1 MPRPLFGR
9 GTAEGSTWHLFPR
22 LFPGASHAPSV
33 LFDFTAAALTQH
45 IFSCI
50 RYSYFIT
57 PEIKPRITI
66 IDLYTGYH
74 AVSRKTNV
82 SAPLSAC
89 VTKTVGCIHFYLCA
103 IRLYQLQCIKEGSYS
118 SKKYSTSVCSRKL
131 REKKKKKGYTSIS
144 PFLLFAP
151 GFNFQDLYSHSNS
164 TATAFW
170 GKKTTCEGKDSGLC

>member
-50 RYSYFIT
+50 RYTYFIT

-82 SAPLSAC
+82 SVPLSAC

-118 SKKYSTSVCSRKL
+118 SKKSISLLFVVGSWG
-131 REKKKKKGYTSIS
+131 EKKNGLYEHFS
-144 PFLLFAP
+144 LFTFCP
-151 GFNFQDLYSHSNS
+151 RV
-164 TATAFW
+164 
-170 GKKTTCEGKDSGLC
+170 

>member
-1 MPRPLFGR
+1 MKLGL
-9 GTAEGSTWHLFPR
+9 H
-22 LFPGASHAPSV
+22 HHPSV
-33 LFDFTAAALTQH
+33 AALESATLNDLL
-45 IFSCI
+45 C

-131 REKKKKKGYTSIS
+131 REKKKKGVIRAFLPFYFLPQGLISKTSTHTVIPQQLHS
-144 PFLLFAP
+144 GEKRLHVRERTPGCASRDNSQALFFPGMLRKPGLL
-151 GFNFQDLYSHSNS
+151 G
-164 TATAFW
+164 TCAF
-170 GKKTTCEGKDSGLC
+170 

>member
-1 MPRPLFGR
+1 MAFVPQAVPRCLPCTVRALWLYSCCFNTTHFQQHQIFLLHHTRDQAKNYNYWFIHGI
-9 GTAEGSTWHLFPR
+9 PR
-22 LFPGASHAPSV
+22 CE
-33 LFDFTAAALTQH
+33 Q
-45 IFSCI
+45 
-50 RYSYFIT
+50 
-57 PEIKPRITI
+57 EK
-66 IDLYTGYH
+66 
-74 AVSRKTNV
+74 NV

-118 SKKYSTSVCSRKL
+118 SKKSISLLFVVGSWG
-131 REKKKKKGYTSIS
+131 KKKMGYTSIS

-170 GKKTTCEGKDSGLC
+170 GKKTTCEGKDSQLC

>member
-1 MPRPLFGR
+1 MPRPLFRR

-45 IFSCI
+45 IFSSI

-66 IDLYTGYH
+66 IDLYMGYH

-82 SAPLSAC
+82 SVPLSAC

-118 SKKYSTSVCSRKL
+118 SKKSISLLFVVGSWG
-131 REKKKKKGYTSIS
+131 KKKMGYTSIS